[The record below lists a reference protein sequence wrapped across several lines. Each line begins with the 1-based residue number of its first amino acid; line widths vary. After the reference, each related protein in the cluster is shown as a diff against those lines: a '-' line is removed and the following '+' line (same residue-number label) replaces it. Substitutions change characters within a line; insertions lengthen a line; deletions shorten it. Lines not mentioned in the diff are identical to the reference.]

1 MLREKGAGAANQ
13 LVLDA
18 GVEKSPSGGRVFFPV
33 RGITGTQKLTKKL
46 SFLVTYLNPTRA
58 DLDFYTLVPSASD
71 PAFVGTA
78 YRPAVV
84 RTGRDVR
91 RRRRARHTETA
102 HRIVV
107 HGRSGTTFSRPSS
120 QTLSLRQ

>member
-18 GVEKSPSGGRVFFPV
+18 GVEKSPSGVRVFFPV
-33 RGITGTQKLTKKL
+33 RGITGTQKLTKIL

-71 PAFVGTA
+71 PAFVGTGVPSGGGPDRTRRPTKTPRTPHGNRTP
-78 YRPAVV
+78 YR
-84 RTGRDVR
+84 RSRQIRHDV
-91 RRRRARHTETA
+91 
-102 HRIVV
+102 
-107 HGRSGTTFSRPSS
+107 
-120 QTLSLRQ
+120 Q